1 MEKTFFQKI
10 HEWFVKA
17 ISHIKWDQ
25 KKTLDDV
32 DKAIL
37 RDALTSDYF
46 IIATRRR
53 NYLTSFFINLGHFLM
68 TGRWGYFTHVLMN
81 LEDSVNDDSDFRF
94 IEATTRGTKYS
105 TFEEVFGNVDGTAL
119 IKPRSM
125 TLDEWTSCLDT
136 AKLQLGKPYDNLFNV
151 KNDLEVNCVELVRIA
166 LMALPDYHTR
176 FANFEK
182 MLKEK
187 KTLTPDMFAECD
199 DFHIYHMIRKF

>member
-10 HEWFVKA
+10 HEWFIKA

-37 RDALTSDYF
+37 RDALISDYF
-46 IIATRRR
+46 ISATRRR

-81 LEDSVNDDSDFRF
+81 LEGAVNNDSDFRF
-94 IEATTRGTKYS
+94 IEATTKGTKYS
-105 TFEEVFGNVDGTAL
+105 TFEEVFGSVDGVAL

-125 TLDEWTSCLDT
+125 SLDEWTSCLDT

-166 LMALPDYHTR
+166 LMTLPDYDTR

-182 MLKEK
+182 MLRDK

>member
-1 MEKTFFQKI
+1 MDKSLFQRI
-10 HEWFVKA
+10 QEWFVKK
-17 ISHIKWDQ
+17 ISHIKWTQ

-32 DKAIL
+32 DRAIL
-37 RDALTSDYF
+37 RDALASDYF

-81 LEDSVNDDSDFRF
+81 LEDTVNDDSDFRF
-94 IEATTRGTKYS
+94 IEATTKGTKYS
-105 TFEEVFGNVDGTAL
+105 TFDQVFDGVDGVAL
-119 IKPRSM
+119 VKPHSM
-125 TLDEWTSCLDT
+125 TLIEWTSCLDT

-166 LMALPDYHTR
+166 LMALPDYSTR

-182 MLKEK
+182 MLKTK

>member
-10 HEWFVKA
+10 HEWFVKK

-25 KKTLDDV
+25 KRTLDDV

-94 IEATTRGTKYS
+94 IEATTKGTKYS
-105 TFEEVFGNVDGTAL
+105 TFEEVFGNVDGVAL

-166 LMALPDYHTR
+166 LMALPDYNTR
-176 FANFEK
+176 FSNFEK

>member
-1 MEKTFFQKI
+1 MQKTLFQKI

-25 KKTLDDV
+25 KRTLDDV

-37 RDALTSDYF
+37 RDALISDYF

-53 NYLTSFFINLGHFLM
+53 NYLTSFFINLGHFFL

-94 IEATTRGTKYS
+94 IEATTKGTKYS
-105 TFEEVFGNVDGTAL
+105 TFEEVFGNVDGVAL

-166 LMALPDYHTR
+166 LMALPDYDTR

-182 MLKEK
+182 MLRDK